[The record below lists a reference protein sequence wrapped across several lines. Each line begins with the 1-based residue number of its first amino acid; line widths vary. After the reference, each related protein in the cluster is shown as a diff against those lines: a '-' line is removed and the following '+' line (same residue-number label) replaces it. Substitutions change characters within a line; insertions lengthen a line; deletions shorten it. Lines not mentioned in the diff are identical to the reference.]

1 MKYRNINN
9 IWNDAKKIIPNG
21 NHLLSKNPDL
31 FLPGK
36 WPAYYRK
43 AKGCFIWDLNGKKYT
58 DLCLMGV
65 GTNILGYAHTSI
77 DKKVIKSIKESNMCS
92 LNSIEEFLL
101 SKELIKIH
109 PWFDMVRYARTG
121 AEANAVAIRI
131 SRAFTNKDN
140 VAVCGYHGWHDWYMA
155 ANFKKKTLDSHLFP
169 NLKTRGVVKN
179 LKNTIFSFEYNDL
192 EELKKIIKKKNIGT
206 ISMEVSRSYKP
217 KNNFLKK
224 IREIA
229 NKNKI
234 VLIFDECSS
243 GFRECLGGLHKKFN
257 VKPDMAMFGKAL
269 GNGYAITAVLGTRK
283 IMEKVNDTFISSTFW
298 SERIGY
304 VAGLAVLKEMKK
316 KEPWKKINK
325 LGKYVKK
332 NWSLIAKRNKL
343 SIEVLG
349 LDAMPSFVFKDKN
362 HNLFKSYITQEFLK
376 KNILASNVIYLSTA
390 HSKKI
395 IDKYLKILNLI
406 FKKIKF
412 CKDQNNLNNLVKGK
426 LAQMG
431 MSRLN

>member
-1 MKYRNINN
+1 MRYRNINN
-9 IWNDAKKIIPNG
+9 IWNEAKKIIPNG

-31 FLPGK
+31 FLPDK
-36 WPAYYRK
+36 WPAYYQK
-43 AKGCFIWDLNGKKYT
+43 AKGCHIWDLNGKRYI

-65 GTNILGYAHTSI
+65 GTNILGYANKVI
-77 DKKVIKSIKESNMCS
+77 DHEVIKSIKKSNMSS
-92 LNSIEEFLL
+92 LNAIEEFLL

-121 AEANAVAIRI
+121 AEANSIAIRI

-155 ANFKKKTLDSHLFP
+155 ANFKKKNLDSHLFP
-169 NLKTRGVVKN
+169 NLKTAGVAKN
-179 LKNTIFSFEYNDL
+179 LKNTIFPFEYNDTEKL
-192 EELKKIIKKKNIGT
+192 QKIIKTKNIGT
-206 ISMEVSRSYKP
+206 IFMEVSRNYKP

-224 IREIA
+224 VRKIA
-229 NKNKI
+229 TKNKI

-257 VKPDMAMFGKAL
+257 IKPDMAMFGKAL
-269 GNGYAITAVLGTRK
+269 GNGYAITAVLGTRN
-283 IMEKVNDTFISSTFW
+283 IMEKAKDTFISSTFW

-304 VAGLAVLKEMKK
+304 TAGLAVLKEMKK
-316 KEPWKKINK
+316 IQPWKKINK
-325 LGKYVKK
+325 LGKYIKK
-332 NWSLIAKRNKL
+332 NWSSIAKRNNL
-343 SIEVLG
+343 SIKIMG
-349 LDAMPSFVFKDKN
+349 LDAMPSFIFNDKN

-395 IDKYLKILNLI
+395 IDNYLKILNLI
-406 FKKIKF
+406 FKEIKY
-412 CKDQNNLNNLVKGK
+412 CKDQNNLKNLVKGS

>member
-206 ISMEVSRSYKP
+206 IFMEVSRSYKP

>member
-1 MKYRNINN
+1 MKYRNIDN
-9 IWNDAKKIIPNG
+9 IWEEAKKIIPNG

-36 WPAYYRK
+36 WPAYYKK
-43 AKGCFIWDLNGKKYT
+43 AKGCYIWDLNGKKYT

-65 GTNILGYAHTSI
+65 GTNILGYANTTI
-77 DKKVIKSIKESNMCS
+77 DREVIKSIKASNMSS

-101 SKELIKIH
+101 SKELIKMH
-109 PWFDMVRYARTG
+109 PWFDMVRFARTG

-155 ANFKKKTLDSHLFP
+155 ANFRKKKLDSHLFA
-169 NLKTRGVVKN
+169 NLKTKGVVKN
-179 LKNTIFSFEYNDL
+179 LKNTIFSFEYNDI

-206 ISMEVSRSYKP
+206 IFMEVSRSYKP

-224 IREIA
+224 VRELA
-229 NKNKI
+229 YKNNI

-269 GNGYAITAVLGTRK
+269 GNGYAITAVLGTRN
-283 IMEKVNDTFISSTFW
+283 IMEKVKDTFISSTFW

-304 VAGLAVLKEMKK
+304 VAGIAALKEMKK
-316 KEPWKKINK
+316 KKPWKKINK
-325 LGKYVKK
+325 LGKYIKK
-332 NWSLIAKRNKL
+332 KWSLIAKRNEL
-343 SIEVLG
+343 SIEILG
-349 LDAMPSFVFKDKN
+349 LDAMPSFIFNDKN
-362 HNLFKSYITQEFLK
+362 HNLYKSYITQEFLK
-376 KNILASNVIYLSTA
+376 KNILASNVIYISTA

-395 IDKYLKILNLI
+395 IDNYLKILNLI
-406 FKKIKF
+406 FKKIKIY
-412 CKDQNNLNNLVKGK
+412 KDKNHLEYLVKGK
-426 LAQMG
+426 LAQVG

>member
-9 IWNDAKKIIPNG
+9 IWKEAKKIIPNG

-36 WPAYYRK
+36 WPAYYKK
-43 AKGCFIWDLNGKKYT
+43 AKGCYIWDLNGKKYT

-65 GTNILGYAHTSI
+65 GTNILGYANTSI
-77 DKKVIKSIKESNMCS
+77 DKQVIKSIKGSNMCS

-101 SKELIKIH
+101 SKELIKMH

-155 ANFKKKTLDSHLFP
+155 ANFKKKKLDSHLFP
-169 NLKTRGVVKN
+169 NLKTEGVANN
-179 LKNTIFSFEYNDL
+179 LRNTVFSFEYNDL
-192 EELKKIIKKKNIGT
+192 EELKKIIKTKNIGT
-206 ISMEVSRSYKP
+206 IFMEVSRSYKP

-224 IREIA
+224 IRKLA
-229 NKNKI
+229 NKNNI

-243 GFRECLGGLHKKFN
+243 GFRECFGGLHKKFN

-269 GNGYAITAVLGTRK
+269 GNGYAITALLGKSK
-283 IMEKVNDTFISSTFW
+283 IMKKVNDTFISSTFW

-304 VAGLAVLKEMKK
+304 VAGLATLKEMKK
-316 KEPWKKINK
+316 KKPWKKINK
-325 LGKYVKK
+325 LGAYIKK
-332 NWSLIAKRNKL
+332 NWSLIAKRYNL
-343 SIEVLG
+343 SIDILG
-349 LDAMPSFVFKDKN
+349 LNAMPSFVFKDKN
-362 HNLFKSYITQEFLK
+362 HNLYKSYITQEFLK
-376 KNILASNVIYLSTA
+376 KNILASNVIYISTA
-390 HSKKI
+390 HNKKI
-395 IDKYLKILNLI
+395 IDNYLKILNLI
-406 FKKIKF
+406 FKKIKLF
-412 CKDQNNLNNLVKGK
+412 KEKNNLNNLVDGR
-426 LAQMG
+426 LAKMG

>member
-9 IWNDAKKIIPNG
+9 IWKEAKKIIPNG

-43 AKGCFIWDLNGKKYT
+43 AKGCYIWDLNGKKYT

-65 GTNILGYAHTSI
+65 GTNILGYANTSI

-101 SKELIKIH
+101 SKELIKMH

-155 ANFKKKTLDSHLFP
+155 ANFKKKKLDSHLFP
-169 NLKTRGVVKN
+169 NLKTKGVANN
-179 LKNTIFSFEYNDL
+179 LRNTVFSFEYNDL
-192 EELKKIIKKKNIGT
+192 EELKKIIKTKNIGT
-206 ISMEVSRSYKP
+206 IFMEVSRSYKP

-224 IREIA
+224 IRKLA
-229 NKNKI
+229 DKNNI

-243 GFRECLGGLHKKFN
+243 GYRECFGGLHKKFN

-269 GNGYAITAVLGTRK
+269 GNGYAITALLGKSK
-283 IMEKVNDTFISSTFW
+283 IMKKVNDTFISSTFW

-304 VAGLAVLKEMKK
+304 VAGLATLKEMKK
-316 KEPWKKINK
+316 IKPWKKINK
-325 LGKYVKK
+325 LGVYVKK
-332 NWSLIAKRNKL
+332 NWSLIAKRNNL
-343 SIEVLG
+343 SIDILG
-349 LDAMPSFVFKDKN
+349 LNAMPSFVFNDKN
-362 HNLFKSYITQEFLK
+362 HNLYKSYITQEFLK
-376 KNILASNVIYLSTA
+376 KKILASNIIYISTA
-390 HSKKI
+390 HNKKI
-395 IDKYLKILNLI
+395 IDNYLKILDLI
-406 FKKIKF
+406 FKKIKLF
-412 CKDQNNLNNLVKGK
+412 KEKKILNSLVDGS
-426 LAQMG
+426 LAKVG